1 MILGGLVDGYW
12 SAERPSCDE
21 TLGTFSPIPYPT
33 ERGEG
38 LEMELIIDYA
48 YMMKPPQKAKKNVG
62 FRELPVVRTH
72 PHT

>member
-1 MILGGLVDGYW
+1 MRRQSGISV
-12 SAERPSCDE
+12 APSC
-21 TLGTFSPIPYPT
+21 TLVRIRTFKSSAPSSSF
-33 ERGEG
+33 EKGEG